1 MSYQI
6 ELTNQAKN
14 DLDEIYSYIAFILL
28 SPNVAANMYHS
39 IIDSIRSLDN
49 MPFRNAL
56 MDGEPWKIRGLR
68 RCFVKNYTIFYKVDE
83 TDSIVRSI
91 RIMYS
96 GRDIQ
101 NMLSDF
107 VED

>member
-14 DLDEIYSYIAFILL
+14 DLDEIYSYIAYTLL
-28 SPNVAANMYHS
+28 SPNVADNMYHS
-39 IIDSIRSLDN
+39 IIDSIRSLDS
-49 MPFRNAL
+49 MPLRNAL
-56 MDGEPWKIRGLR
+56 MDDEPWKIRGLR
-68 RCFVKNYTIFYKVDE
+68 RYFVKNYTIFYQVDE
-83 TDSIVRSI
+83 TDSIVRII

-96 GRDIQ
+96 GRNIQ
-101 NMLSDF
+101 NLLSDF

>member
-28 SPNVAANMYHS
+28 SPDVAANMYRS
-39 IIDSIRSLDN
+39 ILDCIRSLDS

-56 MDGEPWKIRGLR
+56 MDDEPWKSRGLR
-68 RCFVKNYTIFYKVDE
+68 RCFVKNYTIFYLVDE
-83 TDSIVRSI
+83 ANSIVRII

-96 GRDIQ
+96 GRDVRYQ
-101 NMLSDF
+101 LS
-107 VED
+107 ESSLP

>member
-1 MSYQI
+1 MSYKI

-14 DLDEIYSYIAFILL
+14 DLDEIYSYIAYTLL

-39 IIDSIRSLDN
+39 IIDSIRSLDS
-49 MPFRNAL
+49 MPLRNAL
-56 MDGEPWKIRGLR
+56 MDDEPWKFRGLR
-68 RCFVKNYTIFYKVDE
+68 RYFVKNYTIFYQVDE
-83 TDSIVRSI
+83 TDPIVRII

-96 GRDIQ
+96 GRNIQ
-101 NMLSDF
+101 NLLSDF